1 MRIGKFSRWGPY
13 AAQPRTADRKRVCLM
28 NAKDKCAL
36 VDNEHDLEEIVKA
49 NHKVIALLYA
59 SWCPFCARFLPLFER
74 HAAGEGRKFL
84 LIRDDR
90 ESMADKYGVEV
101 VPTLLF
107 FENGAISKRLEAVIR
122 RASLVGWL
130 SGREILVA
138 QVFFP

>member
-1 MRIGKFSRWGPY
+1 
-13 AAQPRTADRKRVCLM
+13 M
-28 NAKDKCAL
+28 NTKDKCAL

-49 NHKVIALLYA
+49 NDKVIALLYA

-74 HAAGEGRKFL
+74 HAAGEERKFL

-107 FENGAISKRLEAVIR
+107 FENGAISKRLEGVPGVGITEKQ
-122 RASLVGWL
+122 RADF
-130 SGREILVA
+130 IDA
-138 QVFFP
+138 CT